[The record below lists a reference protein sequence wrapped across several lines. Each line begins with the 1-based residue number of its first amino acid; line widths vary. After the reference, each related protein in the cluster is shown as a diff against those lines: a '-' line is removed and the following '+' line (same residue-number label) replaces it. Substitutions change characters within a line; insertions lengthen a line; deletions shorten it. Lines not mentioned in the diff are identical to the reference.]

1 MKKSMKTLAV
11 AAAAAAVLA
20 LTGCVSM
27 PGGIQDKTKP
37 MSQDGY
43 TVVGPQVQAQHWS
56 WVLLGIPISDV
67 PGSLSQEMYKS
78 CLKKAGN
85 GADALIEY
93 SMDTTMI
100 VLGPFGTITRQTMT
114 GTPVKTK

>member
-1 MKKSMKTLAV
+1 MKKAIQALTV
-11 AAAAAAVLA
+11 AAAAAIV
-20 LTGCVSM
+20 LTGCMSM
-27 PGGIQDKTKP
+27 PGAIQDKTKP
-37 MSQDGY
+37 MDPNGY
-43 TVVGPQVQAQHWS
+43 TVVGEPVQTQHWS
-56 WVLLGIPISDV
+56 WVLLGFPISDV
-67 PGSLSQEMYKS
+67 TSSLSQEMYRD

-100 VLGPFGTITRQTMT
+100 VLGPLGTITRQTLT